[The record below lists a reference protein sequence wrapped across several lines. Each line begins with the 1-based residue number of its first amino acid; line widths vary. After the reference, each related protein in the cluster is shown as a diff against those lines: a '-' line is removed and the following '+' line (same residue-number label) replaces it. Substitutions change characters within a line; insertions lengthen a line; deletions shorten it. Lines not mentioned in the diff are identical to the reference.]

1 MLEEITNFYAVT
13 DSLGTSGMPRRDQ
26 IADIA
31 AAGYRVVIN
40 LAMDEPPAQLAGE
53 AELVRSYG
61 MEYVHIPVAW
71 QDPQP
76 ADVQRFFQIMDADQD
91 RRVFVHCVMNYR
103 VSAFV
108 YLYRILRQG
117 VLPEHALHDLN
128 HIWRPDGKWA
138 EFITQMLNEKID
150 G

>member
-128 HIWRPDGKWA
+128 QIWRPDGKWA